1 MDCGGCE
8 FFWCKMFVKSL
19 FTFIYAVHWNLKF
32 SEISEILLRYCD
44 MSFYLN
50 ARLALY
56 MEIGQQMLLNG
67 VNFELLMTSRSSV
80 IE

>member
-1 MDCGGCE
+1 
-8 FFWCKMFVKSL
+8 
-19 FTFIYAVHWNLKF
+19 
-32 SEISEILLRYCD
+32 

-80 IE
+80 IEWGRLMFVSIASVCETSQIRGGLDVFIRM